1 MEANEGPLRAP
12 KCGTVLPLGKSEF
25 NQEKRATA
33 GNSWGKTCPS
43 PLSDLHGMIQHWKL
57 EPGSLH
63 VEKSLQRVCKREKR
77 ECGFGRW
84 MITVMKMRNSTGPV
98 PGE

>member
-12 KCGTVLPLGKSEF
+12 NCGTVPLGKSEF
-25 NQEKRATA
+25 DQEKRATA

-63 VEKSLQRVCKREKR
+63 HVEKRLQRVCKR

-84 MITVMKMRNSTGPV
+84 MITVMKMRNSTGPAV